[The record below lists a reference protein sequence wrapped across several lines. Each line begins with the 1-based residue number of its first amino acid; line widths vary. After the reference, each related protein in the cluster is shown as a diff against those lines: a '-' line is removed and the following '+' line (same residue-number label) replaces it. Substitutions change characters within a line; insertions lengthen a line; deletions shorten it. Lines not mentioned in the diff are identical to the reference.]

1 MEKIKTK
8 ICSHCKKEL
17 DINCFYKRRTSKDG
31 LQNMCKECQKKEVK
45 KISEKNK
52 EKNKIVNYVGY
63 KICVR
68 CQKKLK
74 KINFS
79 KKIANKDGLYI
90 YCKICSSE
98 IYQIN
103 KKKKEGKKNESC

>member
-17 DINCFYKRRTSKDG
+17 DINCFYKHRTSKDG
-31 LQNMCKECQKKEVK
+31 LRNNCKECQKKEAK
-45 KISEKNK
+45 KSQEKNK

-63 KICVR
+63 KICRR

-74 KINFS
+74 KINFQ
-79 KKIANKDGLYI
+79 KNRTTKDGLNV
-90 YCKICSSE
+90 YCKICCSE
-98 IYQIN
+98 N
-103 KKKKEGKKNESC
+103 KKKRAGKKNESC

>member
-31 LQNMCKECQKKEVK
+31 L
-45 KISEKNK
+45 
-52 EKNKIVNYVGY
+52 
-63 KICVR
+63 
-68 CQKKLK
+68 
-74 KINFS
+74 
-79 KKIANKDGLYI
+79 YI

>member
-31 LQNMCKECQKKEVK
+31 LQNMCKECKKKLVK

-79 KKIANKDGLYI
+79 KSIANKDGLYI

-103 KKKKEGKKNESC
+103 KKKERGEEK